1 MKGISIIIVC
11 YKSEEHIQHLIESFI
26 QFSDIAKN
34 LLQFIIVDN
43 WGFGKED
50 KIVRSLSQKYNS
62 EFIYKK
68 SGINGGYGAGN
79 NIGFSIAK
87 YDIVCVVNPD
97 VRLISPIFNKAIRKF
112 EDNLNLLGL
121 SGEQQSRTR
130 NSFFIRPEFQYPIFK
145 ELSSYALKYTGLFS
159 HRYMAISGAMTFYRK
174 SLFLKVGLF
183 DERIFLYGEESDV
196 SIRALKSGY
205 DLEYYSQ
212 IKYQHLDWDLVKSS
226 FENIN
231 NLISSVSYY
240 QNKHKIS
247 CKGYFYAGI
256 LHFFIK
262 YLLLLVKG
270 KSNEANEAK
279 DLIYLYKSKI
289 NKIDF

>member
-11 YKSEEHIQHLIESFI
+11 YKSEEHIMSLVESFM
-26 QFSDIAKN
+26 QHSDIDEN

-43 WGFGKED
+43 WGLGREK
-50 KIVRSLSQKYNS
+50 KIVNSLSKKYSS
-62 EFIYKK
+62 EFIYK
-68 SGINGGYGAGN
+68 SSDNNGGYGAGN

-87 YDIVCVVNPD
+87 YDIVCVANPD
-97 VRLISPIFNKAIRKF
+97 VRLISPIFKIALRKF
-112 EDNLNLLGL
+112 ENNKNLLGL
-121 SGEQQSRTR
+121 SGNQHSKIR

-145 ELSSYALKYTGLFS
+145 EMSSYLLKYIGFFS
-159 HRYMAISGAMTFYRK
+159 HRFMAISGAMTFYRK
-174 SLFLKVGLF
+174 SLFLKIGLF

-196 SIRALKSGY
+196 SIRAFRSGY
-205 DLEYYSQ
+205 DIEYYSG
-212 IKYQHLDWDLVKSS
+212 INYQHLDWDIVKPSL
-226 FENIN
+226 ENIN

-247 CKGYFYAGI
+247 CQGYFYAGM

-270 KSNEANEAK
+270 KFKDANEAK
-279 DLIYLYKSKI
+279 YLISLYRSKI
-289 NKIDF
+289 NKRDF